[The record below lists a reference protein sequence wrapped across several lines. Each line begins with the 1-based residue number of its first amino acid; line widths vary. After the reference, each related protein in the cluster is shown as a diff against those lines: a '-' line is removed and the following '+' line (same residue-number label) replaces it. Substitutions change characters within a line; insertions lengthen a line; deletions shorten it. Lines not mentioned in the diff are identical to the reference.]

1 MNKSAS
7 KILDKHTYAKPKILG
22 INKGRLPFTR
32 HINAYKRTCNTDNR
46 GYRDDYPISF
56 SRHRLLDDIQHI
68 SNQPWNNCTTNNFD
82 NFAPNSYGTSN

>member
-46 GYRDDYPISF
+46 GYRDDDKF
-56 SRHRLLDDIQHI
+56 R
-68 SNQPWNNCTTNNFD
+68 
-82 NFAPNSYGTSN
+82 